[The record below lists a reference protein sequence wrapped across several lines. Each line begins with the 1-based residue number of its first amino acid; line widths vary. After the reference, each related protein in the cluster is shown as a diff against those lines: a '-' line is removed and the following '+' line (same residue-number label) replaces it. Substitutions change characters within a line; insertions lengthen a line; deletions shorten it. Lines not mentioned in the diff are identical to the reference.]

1 MDIELSDRLHKQLVD
16 FCKINNLDLKPY
28 ILDKIEK
35 GFSIDRFGDLNVLSG
50 NYKEE
55 VTKKEKEEKIQIKS
69 ATYIKKNDEILLTFT
84 NEQKIH
90 LDMKT
95 VDGLID
101 LIPPQVIMVE
111 KNTEEAKPDKEEE
124 KPKIT
129 TRRRQIKSK

>member
-1 MDIELSDRLHKQLVD
+1 MDIELPDRLHKQLVD
-16 FCKINNLDLKPY
+16 FCKINNLDLKSY

-111 KNTEEAKPDKEEE
+111 KNTEEAKPDKGEE

>member
-1 MDIELSDRLHKQLVD
+1 MIFILIR
-16 FCKINNLDLKPY
+16 KIAIPVVL
-28 ILDKIEK
+28 IVAWVGT
-35 GFSIDRFGDLNVLSG
+35 GFLA
-50 NYKEE
+50 
-55 VTKKEKEEKIQIKS
+55 S
-69 ATYIKKNDEILLTFT
+69 AMIKKNDEILLTFT
-84 NEQKIH
+84 NEQTIH

-111 KNTEEAKPDKEEE
+111 KNTEEVKPDKGEE

>member
-16 FCKINNLDLKPY
+16 FCKINNLDLKSY

-35 GFSIDRFGDLNVLSG
+35 GFSIDRFGDLNVLAG

-111 KNTEEAKPDKEEE
+111 KNTEEVKPDKGEE
-124 KPKIT
+124 KQKIT
-129 TRRRQIKSK
+129 KRRRQIKSK

>member
-16 FCKINNLDLKPY
+16 FCKINNLDLKSY

-111 KNTEEAKPDKEEE
+111 KNTEEVKPAKGAE

-129 TRRRQIKSK
+129 TSRR

>member
-16 FCKINNLDLKPY
+16 FCKINNLDLKSY

>member
-16 FCKINNLDLKPY
+16 FCKINNLDLKSY

-35 GFSIDRFGDLNVLSG
+35 GFSIDRFGDSNVLSG

-111 KNTEEAKPDKEEE
+111 KNTEEVKPDKGEE

>member
-16 FCKINNLDLKPY
+16 FCKINNLDLKSY

-69 ATYIKKNDEILLTFT
+69 ATYIKKNEEILLTFT

-101 LIPPQVIMVE
+101 LMPPQVITVE
-111 KNTEEAKPDKEEE
+111 KNIEEAKPDKGEE